1 MGWRSGK
8 TPPCTHIAM
17 VRNRRVTS
25 QRRATLQ
32 QHDRARTGRG
42 RLQSTGGRQCHFRS
56 AHHGPRG
63 LHDMRTS
70 SRARND
76 RDVPAQRAVWRGVM
90 SGGGNMG
97 AGRASFS
104 LSPACLSSCS
114 APAQCTH
121 VVSSRPRTISTNPNP
136 RTRLIC
142 VGSGEQEVR
151 GETLHHGDDGG
162 LGGVLGR
169 VIDHVDVRAATARQP
184 PGRPPSFVFEFIDV
198 YRHDRGP

>member
-1 MGWRSGK
+1 MTGRARGEAACRALVVASAIFDLPTTGHAVCM
-8 TPPCTHIAM
+8 TCAL
-17 VRNRRVTS
+17 RAG
-25 QRRATLQ
+25 RAT
-32 QHDRARTGRG
+32 TGTF
-42 RLQSTGGRQCHFRS
+42 QRS
-56 AHHGPRG
+56 E
-63 LHDMRTS
+63 
-70 SRARND
+70 
-76 RDVPAQRAVWRGVM
+76 RGVM